1 MTVHPLEFRRSPPAS
16 IAAEKAVL
24 GTLFV
29 YPELFKQVDF
39 LRPDHF
45 SIVEHRAIFSAAM
58 VLREK
63 GETANP
69 VTLEGWFRGN
79 DQLRN
84 VGGPGYLMELAESS
98 VTPINA
104 GEYARLVYDH
114 AAKRD
119 LIDLCEGVISEAH
132 DAPLDQTA
140 ATLTMRLHRELADRV
155 DLTVSAGGLAPIAAS
170 TWKGIE
176 PPAREWLVDG
186 WIGMGIVTSLYGAGG
201 TGKTLLAQQLATA
214 TVTGR
219 EWLGLPVRRGRVL
232 AIHCEDDANEL
243 HRRQAAICR
252 DLDVG
257 MEALD
262 DLRLLPR
269 VGHSNFFMILNGARG
284 EFTPFYDAV
293 LRYAREWRP
302 ALIILDTAAHLF
314 GGSELDR
321 AQVTEFVAHCLG
333 RLALDSG
340 AAVVLCAHPPKDGS
354 GYSGS
359 SAFDASVRSRL
370 FFRRD
375 PQDNDLDRRVL
386 EKPKANYAAQ
396 ALGDAAIQLTWGDGV
411 FVQASGGC
419 GMMERLDAGALID
432 KVTAALSSLMA
443 SGFEGASMSSR
454 AGADFAPKKL
464 REWDPE
470 LRGHSEKAVLDAINE
485 GIRRELLSVKRIGT
499 GTRSRTI
506 LQVGPEGGRRGR

>member
-1 MTVHPLEFRRSPPAS
+1 MSVHALDFRRAPPAA
-16 IAAEKAVL
+16 IGAEKALL
-24 GTLFV
+24 GSLFV
-29 YPELFKQVDF
+29 YPELFPEVAF

-45 SIVEHRAIFSAAM
+45 SVAEHRAVYAAALL
-58 VLREK
+58 LRDRN
-63 GETANP
+63 ETANP
-69 VTLEGWFRGN
+69 VTLEAYFRGN
-79 DQLRN
+79 AQLDP
-84 VGGPGYLMELAESS
+84 VGGIGYLMDLAESA

-104 GEYARLVYDH
+104 TTYARIVYDA

-119 LIDLCEGVISEAH
+119 LIGLCERTIDEAH
-132 DAPLDQTA
+132 DQPLDQTA
-140 ATLTMRLHRELADRV
+140 ATLTMRLHRALADRV
-155 DLTVSAGGLAPIAAS
+155 DLTESSTGLAPIAAS
-170 TWKGIE
+170 AWAGID
-176 PPAREWLVDG
+176 PPPREWLVDG
-186 WIGMGIVTSLYGAGG
+186 WIGMGTVTSLYGAGG
-201 TGKTLLAQQLATA
+201 TGKTLLAQQLSTSV
-214 TVTGR
+214 VTGQ
-219 EWLGLPVRRGRVL
+219 EWIGLPVRRGRVL
-232 AIHCEDDANEL
+232 AIHCEDDAAEL

-252 DLDVG
+252 DMNVS
-257 MEALD
+257 MEPLG

-293 LRYAREWRP
+293 LRYAREYRP

-321 AQVTEFVAHCLG
+321 SQVTEFVAHCLG

-375 PQDNDLDRRVL
+375 PQDEDLDRRVL

-411 FVQASGGC
+411 LTRCETVSPAMARMDTQALAST
-419 GMMERLDAGALID
+419 
-432 KVTAALSSLMA
+432 VAAAVASLVA
-443 SGFEGASMSSR
+443 SGFDGLSMSSR
-454 AGADFAPKKL
+454 AGTDYAPKKL
-464 REWDPE
+464 REWEPD
-470 LRGHSEKAVLDAINE
+470 LRGHSENAIMDAINA
-485 GIRRELLSVKRIGT
+485 GIRRGLLSVRRVGT
-499 GTRSRTI
+499 NARPKTI
-506 LQVGPEGGRRGR
+506 LTTGDAGNG